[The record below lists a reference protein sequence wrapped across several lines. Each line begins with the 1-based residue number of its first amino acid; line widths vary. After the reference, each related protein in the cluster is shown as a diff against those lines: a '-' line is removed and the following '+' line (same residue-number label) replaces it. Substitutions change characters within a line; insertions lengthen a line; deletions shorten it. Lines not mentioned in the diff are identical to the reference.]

1 MLPNITTTSTTT
13 TTTTTRITTIR
24 NTTKNKHKFS
34 LGKQWPQNLMDY
46 NPLESLV
53 VPSLDASHGK
63 GANRDH

>member
-1 MLPNITTTSTTT
+1 MLPNITTTSANTTT
-13 TTTTTRITTIR
+13 TTTIR

-53 VPSLDASHGK
+53 VPSQDASHGK
-63 GANRDH
+63 GATRDH